1 MKELSLRTIARIQ
14 AMEIIYMSDLNEI
27 SLIEAMN
34 DQDILD
40 NDELLEN
47 KELLDDA
54 KDLINFVIENITE
67 IDKIIEDTLF
77 NYKLNRLNL
86 VDKAIIRVAVAE
98 MLINKLD
105 AKIIIDEALEITKL
119 YSDTGDHKAV
129 SFNNRLLDNISKNIK
144 R

>member
-1 MKELSLRTIARIQ
+1 MKELGLRTIARIQ

-27 SLIEAMN
+27 SLVEAMN

-54 KDLINFVIENITE
+54 KDLINFVIKNLAD

>member
-54 KDLINFVIENITE
+54 KDLINFVIKNLAD

>member
-47 KELLDDA
+47 KELLDYA
-54 KDLINFVIENITE
+54 KDLINFVIKNLAD

>member
-27 SLIEAMN
+27 SLVEAMN

-54 KDLINFVIENITE
+54 KDLINFIIKNLAD

>member
-14 AMEIIYMSDLNEI
+14 AMEIIYMADLNEI

-54 KDLINFVIENITE
+54 KELINFVIKNLEK

-86 VDKAIIRVAVAE
+86 VDKAIIRVAVSE
-98 MLINKLD
+98 LLINKLD

-119 YSDTGDHKAV
+119 YCDTGDHKAV
-129 SFNNRLLDNISKNIK
+129 SFNNRLLDNISKNIN

>member
-1 MKELSLRTIARIQ
+1 MKELGLRTIARIQ

-34 DQDILD
+34 DQDILN

-86 VDKAIIRVAVAE
+86 VDKAIIRVAVSE

-129 SFNNRLLDNISKNIK
+129 LLITDF
-144 R
+144 

>member
-1 MKELSLRTIARIQ
+1 MKELGLRTIARIQ

-54 KDLINFVIENITE
+54 KDLINFVIKNLAD

>member
-54 KDLINFVIENITE
+54 KDLINFIIKNLAD